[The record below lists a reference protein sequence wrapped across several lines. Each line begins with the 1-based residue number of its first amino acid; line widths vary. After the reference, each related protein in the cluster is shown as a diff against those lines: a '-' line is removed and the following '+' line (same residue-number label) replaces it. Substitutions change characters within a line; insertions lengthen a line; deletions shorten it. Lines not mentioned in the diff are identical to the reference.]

1 MTVKR
6 LDSNQPETFSFS
18 KKDNELIEKILKNY
32 PKDRKQSAV
41 VPSLYIAQKRA
52 GGWLPEKAISKVAE
66 LLEMPKMRVLEIA
79 TFYSMFNLK
88 PTGDHF
94 VQVCG
99 TTPCWL
105 RGSDKIKKACIE
117 LIGEEGE
124 VSSDNISWLEVECLG
139 ACVNAPMIQ
148 INDDYYEDLNEEKL
162 EKIINKIVN
171 NEKPEPGSYR
181 GRKST
186 EPENNRK
193 TLLGNKNA

>member
-6 LDSNQPETFSFS
+6 LDFNQPETFSFS
-18 KKDNELIEKILKNY
+18 KEDNELIDKIIKNY

-66 LLEMPKMRVLEIA
+66 ILEMPKMRVLEIA

-94 VQVCG
+94 IQVCG

-105 RGSDKIKKACIE
+105 RGSDQVIKACKEVISPE
-117 LIGEEGE
+117 PNT
-124 VSSDNISWLEVECLG
+124 VSSDGLFSWMQVECLG
-139 ACVNAPMIQ
+139 ACVNAPLVQ
-148 INDDYYEDLNEEKL
+148 INDDYYEDLTYDTTKNVL
-162 EKIINKIVN
+162 QSLID
-171 NEKPEPGSYR
+171 GSPLSIGSQS
-181 GRKST
+181 GRKSS
-186 EPENNRK
+186 K
-193 TLLGNKNA
+193 AVS

>member
-6 LDSNQPETFSFS
+6 LDVNQPETFSFS
-18 KKDNELIEKILKNY
+18 KKDKELIEKILKNY
-32 PKDRKQSAV
+32 PNDRKQSAV

-139 ACVNAPMIQ
+139 ACVNAPAVQ
-148 INDDYYEDLNEEKL
+148 VNEDYYEDLNYENMIDL
-162 EKIINKIVN
+162 INNLKN
-171 NEKPEPGSYR
+171 NKSIKVGSQIGRVSSEPY
-181 GRKST
+181 
-186 EPENNRK
+186 NAD
-193 TLLGNKNA
+193 NKNA

>member
-6 LDSNQPETFSFS
+6 LDSIQPETFSFS
-18 KKDNELIEKILKNY
+18 KKDNELIKKILKNY

-52 GGWLPEKAISKVAE
+52 GGWLPEKAILKVAE
-66 LLEMPKMRVLEIA
+66 ILEMPKMRVLEIA

-94 VQVCG
+94 IQVCG

-117 LIGEEGE
+117 LIGEERE

-139 ACVNAPMIQ
+139 ACVNAPAVQ
-148 INDDYYEDLNEEKL
+148 VNEDYYEDLNYENMIDL
-162 EKIINKIVN
+162 INSLKN
-171 NEKPEPGSYR
+171 NKSIKVGSQIGRVSSEPY
-181 GRKST
+181 
-186 EPENNRK
+186 NAD
-193 TLLGNKNA
+193 NKNA

>member
-1 MTVKR
+1 MTIKR
-6 LDSNQPETFSFS
+6 LDSNQPETFSFN

-66 LLEMPKMRVLEIA
+66 MLEMPKMRVLEIA

-139 ACVNAPMIQ
+139 ACVNAPAVQ
-148 INDDYYEDLNEEKL
+148 VNEDYYEDLNYENMIDLINNLKNNKSI
-162 EKIINKIVN
+162 KIGSQIGRVSS
-171 NEKPEPGSYR
+171 EPY
-181 GRKST
+181 
-186 EPENNRK
+186 NAD
-193 TLLGNKNA
+193 NKNA

>member
-6 LDSNQPETFSFS
+6 LDINQPETFSFS
-18 KKDNELIEKILKNY
+18 KKDNELIDKIIKNY

-66 LLEMPKMRVLEIA
+66 ILEMPRMRVLEIA

-94 VQVCG
+94 IQVCG

-105 RGSDKIKKACIE
+105 RGSDKIKKACAE
-117 LIGEEGE
+117 LVGKEGE
-124 VSSDNISWLEVECLG
+124 VSSDSISWLEVECLG
-139 ACVNAPMIQ
+139 ACVNAPAVQ
-148 INDDYYEDLNEEKL
+148 VNEDYYEDLNYENMIDL
-162 EKIINKIVN
+162 INNIKKK
-171 NEKPEPGSYR
+171 KPIKVGSQIGRVSSEPI
-181 GRKST
+181 ST
-186 EPENNRK
+186 SK
-193 TLLGNKNA
+193 QNA

>member
-6 LDSNQPETFSFS
+6 LDSIQPETFSFS
-18 KKDNELIEKILKNY
+18 KKDNELIKKILKNY

-66 LLEMPKMRVLEIA
+66 ILEMPKMRVLEIA

-88 PTGDHF
+88 PTGDHLI
-94 VQVCG
+94 QVCG

-117 LIGEEGE
+117 LIGEERE

-139 ACVNAPMIQ
+139 ACVNAPAVQ
-148 INDDYYEDLNEEKL
+148 VNEDYYEDLNYENMIDL
-162 EKIINKIVN
+162 INSLKN
-171 NEKPEPGSYR
+171 NKSIKVGSQIGRVSSEPYN
-181 GRKST
+181 T
-186 EPENNRK
+186 DY
-193 TLLGNKNA
+193 KNA

>member
-139 ACVNAPMIQ
+139 ACVNAPAVQ
-148 INDDYYEDLNEEKL
+148 VNEDYYEDLNYENMIDLINNLKNNKSI
-162 EKIINKIVN
+162 KIGSQIGRVSS
-171 NEKPEPGSYR
+171 EPYN
-181 GRKST
+181 T
-186 EPENNRK
+186 D
-193 TLLGNKNA
+193 NKNA

>member
-18 KKDNELIEKILKNY
+18 NKDNELIEKIIKNY

-66 LLEMPKMRVLEIA
+66 ILEMPKMRVLEIA

-88 PTGDHF
+88 PTGEHF
-94 VQVCG
+94 IQVCG

-105 RGSDKIKKACIE
+105 RGSDNIKKACVE
-117 LIGEEGE
+117 LVGKEGE
-124 VSSDNISWLEVECLG
+124 VSSDSISWLEVECLG
-139 ACVNAPMIQ
+139 ACVNAPAVQ
-148 INDDYYEDLNEEKL
+148 VNEDYYEDLNYENMIDL
-162 EKIINKIVN
+162 INNIKKKKTIKVGSQIGRVSSEPIN
-171 NEKPEPGSYR
+171 NGKQ
-181 GRKST
+181 
-186 EPENNRK
+186 
-193 TLLGNKNA
+193 NA

>member
-18 KKDNELIEKILKNY
+18 KKDKDLIEKILKNY

-88 PTGDHF
+88 PTGDYF

-139 ACVNAPMIQ
+139 ACVNAPAVQ
-148 INDDYYEDLNEEKL
+148 VNEDYYEDLNYENMIDLINNLKNNKSI
-162 EKIINKIVN
+162 KIGSQIGRVSS
-171 NEKPEPGSYR
+171 EPYNADS
-181 GRKST
+181 
-186 EPENNRK
+186 
-193 TLLGNKNA
+193 KNA